1 MAALDRDELRDVER
15 ATAAESFL
23 PLSAKDYHVLMVLL
37 DEESHGYGMVKDIE
51 ERTEGRIR
59 LEAANLY
66 RVIRRLIRDGL
77 VSEADRRPTPE
88 TEMEERRRYYA
99 ITDLGRAVVALEAER
114 MRSLVDEARSRA
126 IIPDSSEAK

>member
-1 MAALDRDELRDVER
+1 MV
-15 ATAAESFL
+15 TVPAETFL

-51 ERTEGRIR
+51 ERTDGRIR
-59 LEAANLY
+59 LEAATLY

-77 VSEADRRPTPE
+77 VAEADRRPAPE
-88 TEMEERRRYYA
+88 SEMEERRRYYR
-99 ITDLGRAVVALEAER
+99 ITALGRKVVTLEAER
-114 MRSLVDEARSRA
+114 MRSLVDEARTRA